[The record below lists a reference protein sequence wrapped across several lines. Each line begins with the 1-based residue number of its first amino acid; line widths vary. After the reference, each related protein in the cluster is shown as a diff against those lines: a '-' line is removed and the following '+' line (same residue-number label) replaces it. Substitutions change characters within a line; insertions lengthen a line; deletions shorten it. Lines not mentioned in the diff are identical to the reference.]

1 MALPEL
7 DNKNKRLLDL
17 LDRLHLDG
25 VLLTD
30 RANFRWISGG
40 RDNAQSAAWPSP
52 AASILFTRA
61 ERTCLASSLAT
72 ARMEA
77 EEMMGL
83 GWKTVSYPWDNRPA
97 AQKVARDLIG
107 SKRIAADADLFGLN
121 LPPLPTAF
129 DELKLVLTDGEI
141 ARYREGAKRTTA
153 AVQAASRELRP
164 GQTEHD
170 IAGVVEHHLHRQGVT
185 PTRVWATAD
194 DRATRFVF
202 APPTEL
208 KTLQCVVIVVSA
220 DYRGLVCT
228 MTRMVHFGPPSADF
242 RKRFQAVSNLDAAL
256 ILSTRIGRSLAEFG
270 GIIQQVCTQEGY
282 PNSAGA
288 FHPGGVSGYGI
299 CDISAGPEA
308 TWALR
313 ENQSIAWTPTL
324 PGVRTGDTL
333 LLTAKGPEMLTQ
345 IQGDWPKLVG
355 HHGGQT
361 LPRPDVLVL

>member
-7 DNKNKRLLDL
+7 ENKNKRLLDL

-25 VLLTD
+25 VLLSE

-40 RDNAQSAAWPSP
+40 RDNGQTLAWPWT

-61 ERTCLASSLAT
+61 ERLCLASSLAT

-77 EEMMGL
+77 EEMMGM
-83 GWKTVSYPWDNRPA
+83 GWKTVSYPWDNQAA
-97 AQKVARDLIG
+97 AQKMAREIIG
-107 SKRIAADADLFGLN
+107 SRRIAADVDIFGLN
-121 LPPLPTAF
+121 LPPLPSGF
-129 DELKLVLTDGEI
+129 GELKLVLTEGEI
-141 ARYREGAKRTTA
+141 IRYREGAKRTTA
-153 AVQAASRELRP
+153 AVQAAARELRP

-185 PTRVWATAD
+185 PIRVWVTAD
-194 DRATRFVF
+194 DRAGRFGCV
-202 APPTEL
+202 PPTEL
-208 KTLQCVVIVVSA
+208 KAMQCVVIAASA

-242 RKRFQAVSNLDAAL
+242 RKRYQAVSNLDAAL
-256 ILSTRIGRSLAEFG
+256 ILSTRTGRSLAEFG

-282 PNSAGA
+282 PNFANA
-288 FHPGGVSGYGI
+288 FHPGGISGYGV
-299 CDISAGPEA
+299 CALSAGPEA
-308 TWALR
+308 AWVLR
-313 ENQSIAWTPTL
+313 ENQSIAWTPAL
-324 PGVRTGDTL
+324 PGARTGDTIL
-333 LLTAKGPEMLTQ
+333 LSAKGPEPLTQ

-361 LPRPDVLVL
+361 MPRPDVLVI

>member
-7 DNKNKRLLDL
+7 ENKNKRLLEL

-40 RDNAQSAAWPSP
+40 RDNGQTLAWPWP
-52 AASILFTRA
+52 AASVLFTRA

-77 EEMMGL
+77 EEMMGM

-97 AQKVARDLIG
+97 AQKIARDLIG
-107 SKRIAADADLFGLN
+107 TRRIAADVDVFGLN
-121 LPPLPTAF
+121 LPSLPGNF
-129 DELKLVLTDGEI
+129 GELKLVLTEGEI
-141 ARYREGAKRTTA
+141 ARYREGGKRTTA
-153 AVQAASRELRP
+153 GVQAAARELRP
-164 GQTEHD
+164 GQTEHG
-170 IAGVVEHHLHRQGVT
+170 IAGLVEHHLHRQGVT
-185 PTRVWATAD
+185 PVRVWATAD
-194 DRATRFVF
+194 DRVTRFVCT
-202 APPTEL
+202 PPTEL
-208 KTLQCVVIVVSA
+208 KAMQCVIIAASA
-220 DYRGLVCT
+220 DYRGLVST

-242 RKRFQAVSNLDAAL
+242 RKRYQAVSNLDAAM
-256 ILSTRIGRSLAEFG
+256 IMSTRIGRSLVEFG
-270 GIIQQVCTQEGY
+270 GIIQQVCVQEGY

-288 FHPGGVSGYGI
+288 FHPGGISGYGI
-299 CDISAGPEA
+299 CEVSAGSEA
-308 TWALR
+308 AWVLS

-324 PGVRTGDTL
+324 PGVRTGDTV

-361 LPRPDVLVL
+361 MPRPDVLVL